1 MIGCLRVFR
10 LDFFFHFM
18 FSQHFSH
25 VLATFRYKND
35 LVRVE
40 KREFFCVEYPMVL
53 PRMWYENYPDV
64 WVSFLIGTLLAEKQK
79 CQHLILMTGCNLSV
93 LQSFR
98 NLEHAFERVSLM
110 IDMIL
115 PAPRTYQM
123 FLFYLYWAHVRPQM
137 LRNGLPRLYLSP

>member
-1 MIGCLRVFR
+1 MKFRFHLWWKPLHTFHEGNPITRINVGNVSENHRHVKTLLMIGCLRVFR

-53 PRMWYENYPDV
+53 PRTWYENYPDV

-98 NLEHAFERVSLM
+98 NLEHASV
-110 IDMIL
+110 
-115 PAPRTYQM
+115 
-123 FLFYLYWAHVRPQM
+123 
-137 LRNGLPRLYLSP
+137 